1 VYNHHGLAKANYG
14 IALKNA
20 DALLQ
25 DVLKAVDKNGDGIIQ
40 YTGMLC
46 AFTVEASR
54 ADRVGQSFEHSSSR
68 PRRSYGGS
76 SIASIATATANWTRE
91 NSDQHLAPQA
101 CSYQALS
108 WINSSLRSIQT
119 TMG

>member
-1 VYNHHGLAKANYG
+1 
-14 IALKNA
+14 
-20 DALLQ
+20 
-25 DVLKAVDKNGDGIIQ
+25 VLKAVDKNGDGIIQ

-46 AFTVEASR
+46 ANTIEAFR
-54 ADRVGQSFEHSSSR
+54 ADNMGKNFEHSSNR

-76 SIASIATATANWTRE
+76 SEALIVTATANWTKE

-108 WINSSLRSIQT
+108 WINSSLKSIQT